1 MFVRPIYI
9 ICMGLRLLAG
19 HFKLDTNPKFLAF
32 PVRLFV
38 VVRNVEHVLRLK
50 AIGNLVVLAD
60 KRGVGDRTVDMLRVD
75 AVGIDGIRSLVGLD
89 AGGVGR
95 GNEKDE
101 EIAVGL
107 DYFPNGQLDKA
118 GLAAM
123 GVPIVLLNLLPKA
136 YERVVA
142 CLGKQVRSHKQG
154 GAQRKKSVSFHNVLK
169 SAISRQ
175 AKASKLSL
183 VLWLN
188 EIVGFNDK

>member
-9 ICMGLRLLAG
+9 ICMGLLLLAG
-19 HFKLDTNPKFLAF
+19 HFKLDTNPNFLAF
-32 PVRLFV
+32 PVCLFV
-38 VVRNVEHVLRLK
+38 VVRNVEHVLRLE
-50 AIGNLVVLAD
+50 AIGNLVIFAD
-60 KRGVGDRTVDMLRVD
+60 KRGVGDRAVNMLRVE
-75 AVGIDGIRSLVGLD
+75 AIGIDSIRSLVGLD
-89 AGGVGR
+89 AGGVGL

-107 DYFPNGQLDKA
+107 DYFPNGQLDIA

-136 YERVVA
+136 YERVAA

-169 SAISRQ
+169 SAIS
-175 AKASKLSL
+175 
-183 VLWLN
+183 
-188 EIVGFNDK
+188 F

>member
-1 MFVRPIYI
+1 M
-9 ICMGLRLLAG
+9 
-19 HFKLDTNPKFLAF
+19 
-32 PVRLFV
+32 
-38 VVRNVEHVLRLK
+38 VVRNVEHVLRLE
-50 AIGNLVVLAD
+50 AIENLVVLAD
-60 KRGVGDRTVDMLRVD
+60 KRGVGDRAVNMLRVE
-75 AVGIDGIRSLVGLD
+75 AIGIDGIRSLVGLD

-107 DYFPNGQLDKA
+107 DYFPNGQLDIA

>member
-32 PVRLFV
+32 PVCLFV

-50 AIGNLVVLAD
+50 AIGNLVIFAD

-89 AGGVGR
+89 TSSIGR
-95 GNEKDE
+95 GNEEDE
-101 EIAVGL
+101 EVAVGL
-107 DYFPNGQLDKA
+107 KHFPNGQFDKA
-118 GLAAM
+118 GLAVV
-123 GVPIVLLNLLPKA
+123 GVPVALLNLLPKA

-142 CLGKQVRSHKQG
+142 CLCKHVRSHKQG

>member
-1 MFVRPIYI
+1 
-9 ICMGLRLLAG
+9 MGLLLLAG
-19 HFKLDTNPKFLAF
+19 HFEFNAYPEFLAF
-32 PVRLFV
+32 PVCLFV

-50 AIGNLVVLAD
+50 AIENLVIFAD

-107 DYFPNGQLDKA
+107 DYFPNGQLDIA
-118 GLAAM
+118 GLAAV

-142 CLGKQVRSHKQG
+142 CLCKHVRSHKQG
-154 GAQRKKSVSFHNVLK
+154 GAQRKKSVSFHNV
-169 SAISRQ
+169 
-175 AKASKLSL
+175 
-183 VLWLN
+183 
-188 EIVGFNDK
+188 GFNNL

>member
-19 HFKLDTNPKFLAF
+19 HFKFDAYPKFLAF
-32 PVRLFV
+32 LVGLFV
-38 VVRNVEHVLRLK
+38 VIRNVEHVLRLE
-50 AIGNLVVLAD
+50 AIENLVVLAD
-60 KRGVGDRTVDMLRVD
+60 KRGVGDRSVNMLRIE
-75 AVGIDGIRSLVGLD
+75 AIGIDGIRSLVGLD
-89 AGGVGR
+89 AGGVGL

-107 DYFPNGQLDKA
+107 DYFPNGQLDIA

-154 GAQRKKSVSFHNVLK
+154 GA
-169 SAISRQ
+169 
-175 AKASKLSL
+175 
-183 VLWLN
+183 
-188 EIVGFNDK
+188 

>member
-50 AIGNLVVLAD
+50 AIGNLVILAD

-75 AVGIDGIRSLVGLD
+75 TVGINGIRSLVGLD
-89 AGGVGR
+89 TSSVGL

-107 DYFPNGQLDKA
+107 DYFPNG
-118 GLAAM
+118 
-123 GVPIVLLNLLPKA
+123 
-136 YERVVA
+136 
-142 CLGKQVRSHKQG
+142 
-154 GAQRKKSVSFHNVLK
+154 
-169 SAISRQ
+169 
-175 AKASKLSL
+175 
-183 VLWLN
+183 
-188 EIVGFNDK
+188 